1 MKNIAS
7 MHILTLGGLFVA
19 VFLLSSCGV
28 YQKSVLL
35 KTAEDFNNTKF
46 QATLKAAEKNYVL
59 QPFDKITVEVFT
71 NKGER
76 IPDPNGEFF
85 FRMAGEQPV
94 GGQMVPNQ
102 NNNPNL
108 GVGVGVGIGAGIPGA
123 GSTGV
128 NFSVLRT
135 FLINEDNNAYLPLIG
150 STPLA
155 GLKMYQADS
164 LLSKRYSEFFE
175 DSYVISNVI
184 NRRVTVLGALG
195 NRVVL
200 LPNDNMNLL
209 EVIALIGNPDSR
221 SRNDKIKLIRNVL
234 DKPVMQVIDLSTWD
248 GLQAAN
254 LRVQPND
261 VIYIEPR
268 RGVIRRETLADVTS
282 FTNIFTSVLGIIAT
296 TINTIVLIDV
306 LRNR

>member
-1 MKNIAS
+1 MNGTAG
-7 MHILTLGGLFVA
+7 MHILNPLGLLSA
-19 VFLLSSCGV
+19 IFLLSSCGV

-35 KTAEDFNNTKF
+35 KTADDFSNAKF
-46 QATLKAAEKNYVL
+46 QASLKAAERNYVL

-85 FRMAGEQPV
+85 FRMAGDQPV
-94 GGQMVPNQ
+94 GGMGTNQ
-102 NNNPNL
+102 NTNPNA
-108 GVGVGVGIGAGIPGA
+108 GGMGGVGIGGLPGA
-123 GSTGV
+123 GNTGV
-128 NFSVLRT
+128 SFSVLRT
-135 FLINEDNNAYLPLIG
+135 FLINEDNNAYLPMIG
-150 STPLA
+150 ATPLA

-195 NRVVL
+195 NRVLL

-221 SRNDKIKLIRNVL
+221 SRNDKIKLIRHVL
-234 DKPVMQVIDLSTWD
+234 DKPVMQIIDLSTWE
-248 GLQAAN
+248 GLQAAS
-254 LRVQPND
+254 LRVEPND

-268 RGVIRRETLADVTS
+268 RGVVRRETLADVTS
-282 FTNIFTSVLGIIAT
+282 LTNIFTSVLGIIAT

>member
-1 MKNIAS
+1 MKDLVHPIR
-7 MHILTLGGLFVA
+7 IVLGLTTTA
-19 VFLLSSCGV
+19 WLLSSCGV

-35 KTAEDFNNTKF
+35 KTADDFNNAKF
-46 QATLKAAEKNYVL
+46 QATLKEAERNYVL

-85 FRMAGEQPV
+85 FRMAGDQPV
-94 GGQMVPNQ
+94 AGRGDPNQ
-102 NNNPNL
+102 NINPNN
-108 GVGVGVGIGAGIPGA
+108 IGAGGGIA
-123 GSTGV
+123 GISNTGV
-128 NFSVLRT
+128 AFSSLRT
-135 FLINEDNNAYLPLIG
+135 FLINEDNNAYLPMVGAI
-150 STPLA
+150 PLA
-155 GLKMYQADS
+155 GLKLYQADS

-175 DSYVISNVI
+175 ESYVISNVI

-221 SRNDKIKLIRNVL
+221 SRNDRIKLIRNVL

-248 GLQAAN
+248 GLQAAS

-268 RGVIRRETLADVTS
+268 RGVVRRETLADVTS

-296 TINTIVLIDV
+296 TINTVVLINV
-306 LRNR
+306 LRDR

>member
-1 MKNIAS
+1 MKNITG
-7 MHILTLGGLFVA
+7 ITIPNLWRLLVA
-19 VFLLSSCGV
+19 VFLLSGCGV

-35 KTAEDFNNTKF
+35 KTADDFTNAKF
-46 QATLKAAEKNYVL
+46 QASLKEAERNYVL

-76 IPDPNGEFF
+76 IPDPNGEFL
-85 FRMAGEQPV
+85 FRTSAGQPTFGQ
-94 GGQMVPNQ
+94 GGMPNQ
-102 NNNPNL
+102 NINPNSSL
-108 GVGVGVGIGAGIPGA
+108 VQSSL
-123 GSTGV
+123 GSTGLGA
-128 NFSVLRT
+128 SVLRT
-135 FLINEDNNAYLPLIG
+135 FLINEDNNAYLPMIG
-150 STPLA
+150 ATPLA

-164 LLSKRYSEFFE
+164 LLSKRYGEFFQ
-175 DSYVISNVI
+175 DCYVISNVI
-184 NRRVTVLGALG
+184 NHRVAVLGALG
-195 NRVVL
+195 NRVLL
-200 LPNDNMNLL
+200 LPNENMNLL

-234 DKPVMQVIDLSTWD
+234 DKPVMQVIDLSTWE

-282 FTNIFTSVLGIIAT
+282 FTSIFTSVLGIIAT

>member
-1 MKNIAS
+1 MKKITDTVSNIGKYLV
-7 MHILTLGGLFVA
+7 ILS
-19 VFLLSSCGV
+19 LLSSCGV

-35 KTAEDFNNTKF
+35 KTAEDFNNAKF

-102 NNNPNL
+102 NNNPN
-108 GVGVGVGIGAGIPGA
+108 VGVGIGAGAQGVQN
-123 GSTGV
+123 TGV
-128 NFSVLRT
+128 SFSVLRS
-135 FLINEDNNAYLPLIG
+135 FQINDDNNAYLPLIG
-150 STPLA
+150 ATSLA
-155 GLKMYQADS
+155 GLKVYQADS

-175 DSYVISNVI
+175 DSYVIINVI

-254 LRVQPND
+254 LQVKPND

-268 RGVIRRETLADVTS
+268 RGVIRRETLADITS
-282 FTNIFTSVLGIIAT
+282 FTNIFTSVLGVIAT